1 MKENTHPKYQKVL
14 FKDSSTGKVYIC
26 GTTLQPKD
34 KEMYKGVEYPV
45 CHISISSSSH
55 PFFIG
60 GKEYV
65 DTEGRV
71 GRFKNRYLAAQQ
83 KMATA
88 PKEAPVEET
97 LAPVAKKKAAAEK
110 KPAAKKKAKTAE

>member
-1 MKENTHPKYQKVL
+1 MKENIHPKYQKVL

-26 GTTLQPKD
+26 GTTLQPKE
-34 KEMYKGVEYPV
+34 KATFKGVEYPV
-45 CHISISSSSH
+45 SHVSISSSSH
-55 PFFIG
+55 PFFVG
-60 GKEYV
+60 GNEIV

-88 PKEAPVEET
+88 PKEATVEET
-97 LAPVAKKKAAAEK
+97 LAPVVKKKAAAEK
-110 KPAAKKKAKTAE
+110 KPAAK